1 MELEEEIKDEASYS
15 GRLYLGNIKNRNAF
29 HVLKNDFLCL
39 TDGDGNGNLREINK
53 DNMVFLKLLKCET
66 EGGKRRHLAVCL
78 KCNSLEKTKA
88 IIDSVSKNVKVTRI
102 FEKNNLVACI
112 HATVGE
118 VLFSKELSNSANIDD
133 AKCTVIVDDEKQH
146 LAISFDGETPGLI
159 FLNKARKAKKAF
171 CLKCKSQRCKH
182 IQMWNQELKRDVLKD
197 VIQNANVESAHHVEV
212 NNDVENTAE
221 VNEIKRQSIRYPYDK
236 LTQEKMREL
245 DGMQFENLTELI
257 SKPQNGE
264 KCIHGHQWS
273 DEDPREKK
281 WIYST
286 HVKIAHSTYVK
297 KRERKVFYKKTIGT
311 CTCILLYDGKV
322 DMLLPVSKHNPELT
336 KVINSK
342 HTRFGHT
349 VNLVSL
355 SLLSDFATD
364 FFKNGTTMRG
374 FYSAYQSKCMM
385 KFGMEE
391 QEVIKWDAWHV
402 ACVEFFTNILTI
414 DEKEIFKCRNCGPRP
429 SVLVIDGIAMGIQ
442 KSELNKYKS
451 YFAKDLEYK
460 SNVEIS
466 GSNFKD
472 RMFVKLSKNR
482 KILKNAAQQCIWP
495 VPETFESSDS
505 DPEFEIGE

>member
-1 MELEEEIKDEASYS
+1 
-15 GRLYLGNIKNRNAF
+15 
-29 HVLKNDFLCL
+29 
-39 TDGDGNGNLREINK
+39 
-53 DNMVFLKLLKCET
+53 
-66 EGGKRRHLAVCL
+66 
-78 KCNSLEKTKA
+78 
-88 IIDSVSKNVKVTRI
+88 
-102 FEKNNLVACI
+102 
-112 HATVGE
+112 
-118 VLFSKELSNSANIDD
+118 
-133 AKCTVIVDDEKQH
+133 
-146 LAISFDGETPGLI
+146 
-159 FLNKARKAKKAF
+159 
-171 CLKCKSQRCKH
+171 
-182 IQMWNQELKRDVLKD
+182 MWNQELKRDVLKD